1 MRLGFTAPGLGLKA
15 WSAGFKLQGLR
26 FRAWGPGF
34 GHPLRNKR
42 AQRTLSTSAV
52 QEAFLQPSNTV
63 HPSKKNLF
71 PVMPRA

>member
-1 MRLGFTAPGLGLKA
+1 MRLGFTAPGLGFKA

-52 QEAFLQPSNTV
+52 QEAFLQPSNTG
-63 HPSKKNLF
+63 PPIKEEPIPCN
-71 PVMPRA
+71 A